1 MKFELAE
8 KPCLRAF
15 LGTLRKDLAIAFALA
30 LLIIPAA
37 RSAPPDEPT
46 KALVDAAI
54 ALQRKG
60 PERVRTLPA
69 WETSSLLMKGE
80 FEKLDSIIDQTEKIA
95 QNDPTLEFQRHAA
108 IRSVDWRNPNL
119 LAALDRWV
127 MQRPSA
133 RSHTARGVYL
143 EQRAFDLR
151 GTRFAKDTPALNYEL
166 MNMVAKLA
174 VQDLMKAI
182 SLDRTY
188 IPAYTHLITISMISR
203 DLGVDAH
210 QLVTQISQLQ
220 PSNYEPREA
229 FLWTLDPRWGGSYE
243 AMFRFAESAASDA
256 KHNPLLWLLTGK
268 VYHRLTQY
276 REPNNPEQDIK
287 DLTEALKY
295 GETNFLLEARG
306 DAYWRH
312 KNYTAAIADYSKCVA
327 NNPTG
332 PHRCTSRLKA
342 LTDWNERLRTVQ

>member
-1 MKFELAE
+1 MKFELTT

-37 RSAPPDEPT
+37 QSAPPDEHT

-60 PERVRTLPA
+60 PERVRTLPT
-69 WETSSLLMKGE
+69 WEASSLLVKGE
-80 FEKLDSIIDQTEKIA
+80 FEKLESIIDQTEKAA
-95 QNDPTLEFQRHAA
+95 QNDPTLELQRHAA

-127 MQRPSA
+127 TMRPSA
-133 RSHTARGVYL
+133 LSHTARGVYL

-166 MNMVAKLA
+166 MDMAAKLA
-174 VQDLMKAI
+174 IQDLKKAI
-182 SLDRTY
+182 SLDPTY

-203 DLGVDAH
+203 DTGVDAH
-210 QLVTQISQLQ
+210 QLVNQISQLQ

-268 VYHRLTQY
+268 VYLDLTRY
-276 REPNNPEQDIK
+276 RKPKNPEQDIK

-306 DAYWRH
+306 DAYWNH
-312 KNYTAAIADYSKCVA
+312 KNYSAAIADYSKCVA

-332 PHRCTSRLKA
+332 PHRCALRLKA